1 MFENGTLKN
10 RGNTWQPDGIWI
22 FTNASEKNMQS
33 ENWIRIKNKVDNKTL
48 VGFGSKAIANETF
61 VEGRHIQLWKRGQ
74 PDNEGYYTLQN
85 SESQKFITAD
95 TYSLELRGKCIR
107 GRSQTTFT
115 KFGFFRP
122 PTPLRLQFL
131 WYKSLQKV
139 NFFDHLPP
147 SSCKRSL

>member
-115 KFGFFRP
+115 KFGFFDHLP
-122 PTPLRLQFL
+122 PSVYIFYGIKV
-131 WYKSLQKV
+131 YKKS
-139 NFFDHLPP
+139 FFDHLPP